1 MQQLNRGQHCLVG
14 FSKDKGD
21 QSASRLVCCSA
32 SWQLWRGTAILESP
46 VHFWGFWQK
55 GSSVELSLLSWSV
68 TSYRQTLVPDG
79 FCSCTRL
86 RQTDVMPVRA
96 EVVLPC
102 KPSYQNS
109 ECRKEIYID
118 MYFKEA
124 REQNTSIL
132 KLWLQKQ
139 IVVAIIMLTE
149 AKRSLMKPP
158 PPPNPLLSPA
168 CQFFC
173 DHFGQNA
180 SFQKAFSKI
189 TVYFAKVALQS
200 Q

>member
-1 MQQLNRGQHCLVG
+1 MRVLIKPKRANKGCSSWTEANIVLWALAKTL
-14 FSKDKGD
+14 SGD

-32 SWQLWRGTAILESP
+32 SWQLWRGTVILESP

-55 GSSVELSLLSWSV
+55 SSSVELSLLSWSV

-118 MYFKEA
+118 MYYKEA
-124 REQNTSIL
+124 GNKTH
-132 KLWLQKQ
+132 
-139 IVVAIIMLTE
+139 
-149 AKRSLMKPP
+149 
-158 PPPNPLLSPA
+158 
-168 CQFFC
+168 QF
-173 DHFGQNA
+173 
-180 SFQKAFSKI
+180 
-189 TVYFAKVALQS
+189 
-200 Q
+200 